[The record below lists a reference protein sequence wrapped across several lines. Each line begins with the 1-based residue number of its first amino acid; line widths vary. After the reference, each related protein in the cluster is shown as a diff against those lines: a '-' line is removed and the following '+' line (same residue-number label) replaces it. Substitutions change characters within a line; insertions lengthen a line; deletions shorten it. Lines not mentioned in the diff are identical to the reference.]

1 MAIEAGGDRSRKVQ
15 QDALMEEARV
25 HGLGKDLVSRLAML
39 FKTVRIHSVHN
50 SALQYSVKIFIE
62 SANTLFR
69 HLGDYTLRGDVDSV
83 FINDVRI
90 RPEAILWD
98 NIVNLLRE
106 LANRGVGGIQFNGTM
121 FPVTVR
127 KLLQVLLDN
136 DHLDLDEGSRLLN
149 DALRTHGVNTVTF
162 LPRMSLITDAAPIV
176 EEEVAK
182 AQRSIRAY
190 TELLVTWKAYL
201 AITEDAVPDIIRG
214 RLLTAVQ
221 AAVDM
226 LHDDPDWF
234 LSATCFRSAEDFQAV
249 HAVNVAFLS
258 MAVGFRI
265 ELSRKALMNLGMAAM
280 YASSGYRR
288 FGVSLDMGVEPGSQA
303 ERRGLESYPLN
314 SVKEILQTPALT
326 RAQRDRLLVAY
337 EHQIGEDGSGFPP
350 KIRGKPKHLFSSIV
364 SLCARFDELTST
376 HKRSAAV
383 SPSEAIE
390 VLTKEAARFD
400 SRLLAVFVHM
410 LGPFPIGTVVEL
422 STEEMAVVFRHS
434 PDRRFYTRPL
444 VKIVRSSEGKPV
456 APALF
461 DLTDGDADGNF
472 LAWIRRAV
480 PSDSIE
486 GVDPVQVVF
495 ATASEANDDEARP
508 AWPVG
513 AEDLTAL

>member
-1 MAIEAGGDRSRKVQ
+1 MAQAGPQGRKIQ
-15 QDALMEEARV
+15 QDALLEEARV

-50 SALQYSVKIFIE
+50 SALQYSVRIFVE

-83 FINDVRI
+83 FINDTRI

-121 FPVTVR
+121 FPVAVR

-136 DHLDLDEGSRLLN
+136 DHLDIDEGSRILN
-149 DALRTHGVNTVTF
+149 DALRTQGVNTVTF

-201 AITEDAVPDIIRG
+201 AISEDEVPEIIRG

-234 LSATCFRSAEDFQAV
+234 LSATCYRKAEEYQAV

-258 MAVGFRI
+258 MAVGYRI

-280 YASSGYRR
+280 YASAGYRR
-288 FGVSLDMGVEPGSQA
+288 FGVSMDMRVLEGGTADRQ
-303 ERRGLESYPLN
+303 GLQTYPLN

-337 EHQIGEDGSGFPP
+337 EHQTGDDGTGYPP
-350 KIRGKPKHLFSSIV
+350 RIRGKPKHLFSSIV
-364 SLCARFDELTST
+364 SVCAAYDRLTST
-376 HKRSAAV
+376 YEGSRAL
-383 SPSEAIE
+383 SPSDGIE
-390 VLTKEAARFD
+390 RLTKGASRFD
-400 SRLLAVFVHM
+400 ARLLAVFVHM
-410 LGPFPIGTVVEL
+410 LGPFPIGTMVEL
-422 STEEMAVVFRHS
+422 STGELAVVFRHN

-444 VKIVRSSEGKPV
+444 VKIVRSSEGRPV

-461 DLTDGDADGNF
+461 DLTDGGADGTF

-480 PSDSIE
+480 PSDSLEDI
-486 GVDPVQVVF
+486 DPAQVVF
-495 ATASEANDDEARP
+495 AQASEQEDDARP
-508 AWPVG
+508 TWPIG
-513 AEDLTAL
+513 PDDLT